1 MTRPLDE
8 ILKETLSGMSDE
20 EFERIWSEVS
30 DSGGVSLD
38 DLKVLNEK
46 LAEYETCTES
56 K

>member
-1 MTRPLDE
+1 
-8 ILKETLSGMSDE
+8 MSDE
-20 EFERIWSEVS
+20 EFERIWSKVS
-30 DSGGVSLD
+30 DLKGASID